1 MKLPILRKIAEPVN
15 TPVFRFNAVGGRERA
30 SSRLRVWM
38 LAEFLAKQGFETH
51 VNGGSRFDILVCQK
65 TYPFLLARNA
75 RRAGKTVLF
84 DLDDPD
90 FDISPRWMDKIRR
103 FMQLAHGVTTGSG
116 YLKEKLEQFHPTA
129 HVLENPVDVTDPQV
143 FYKGTPWRGKS
154 VWFGAPENLWMLR
167 RLKLRHP
174 VQTLTKG
181 GDIPYKLKTVDRELC
196 RFNLALLPVFLN
208 EETLAKNAN
217 RLVKCAAL
225 GLPFL
230 ASDTPEHRK
239 AIHRIGVPEDFLVR
253 EDQNW
258 DEKIESV
265 ARDYEKWKCAAHA
278 CRASAWDCYG
288 AERVFSD
295 WLTFCLE
302 VWKQTRA
309 EAKE

>member
-1 MKLPILRKIAEPVN
+1 MN

-90 FDISPRWMDKIRR
+90 FDLSPRWMDKIRR
-103 FMQLAHGVTTGSG
+103 FMQLAHAVTTGSD

-196 RFNLALLPVFLN
+196 GFNLALLPVFLN

-217 RLVKCAAL
+217 RLVKCAA
-225 GLPFL
+225 
-230 ASDTPEHRK
+230 
-239 AIHRIGVPEDFLVR
+239 
-253 EDQNW
+253 W
-258 DEKIESV
+258 
-265 ARDYEKWKCAAHA
+265 A
-278 CRASAWDCYG
+278 CRFWPATRRNTAKRFIGSECPKIFSYG
-288 AERVFSD
+288 KIKIGMKKLNPWRGITKNGNTP
-295 WLTFCLE
+295 LTPAA
-302 VWKQTRA
+302 RA
-309 EAKE
+309 LGTVTAPNGCFPTG

>member
-1 MKLPILRKIAEPVN
+1 MH
-15 TPVFRFNAVGGRERA
+15 TPVFRFNAVGGWERA
-30 SSRLRVWM
+30 SSRLRAWM

-90 FDISPRWMDKIRR
+90 FDRSPLWREKVRK
-103 FMQLAHGVTTGSG
+103 FMQLAHGVTTGSDF
-116 YLKEKLEQFHPTA
+116 LKERLKAFHPKA
-129 HVLENPVDVTDPQV
+129 HVLENPVDVADPKI
-143 FYKGTPWRGKS
+143 FHKGNRWRGKS

-167 RLKLRHP
+167 RLQLDHQ

-181 GDIPYKLKTVDRELC
+181 GDIPFSLKTVDRELC
-196 RFNLALLPVFLN
+196 GFDLALLPVFLN
-208 EETLAKNAN
+208 EETRTKNAN

-239 AIHRIGVPEDFLVR
+239 AIHRIGVPEYVLVR
-253 EDQNW
+253 DDQDW
-258 DEKIESV
+258 DEAIDSV
-265 ARDYEKWKCAAHA
+265 ALDYEKWSSAAQA
-278 CRASAWDCYG
+278 CRARAWECYG

-302 VWKQTRA
+302 MWERTRA
-309 EAKE
+309 EANA

>member
-1 MKLPILRKIAEPVN
+1 MAEPVN
-15 TPVFRFNAVGGRERA
+15 TPVFRFNAVGGWKRA

-38 LAEFLAKQGFETH
+38 LAEFLSKQGFETH
-51 VNGGSRFDILVCQK
+51 VNDGSRFDILVCQK
-65 TYPFLLARNA
+65 TYPFRLARNA
-75 RRAGKTVLF
+75 RQAGKTVLF
-84 DLDDPD
+84 DLDDAD
-90 FDISPRWMDKIRR
+90 FDRSPRWMDKIRR
-103 FMQLAHGVTTGSG
+103 FMQLAHGVTTGSDF
-116 YLKEKLEQFHPTA
+116 LKEKLEQLHPKA
-129 HVLENPVDVTDPQV
+129 HVLENPVDVTDQNI
-143 FYKGTPWRGKS
+143 FHQGTRWRGKS

-181 GDIPYKLKTVDRELC
+181 GDIPFTLKTVDRELC
-196 RFNLALLPVFLN
+196 EFDIALLPVFLN
-208 EETLAKNAN
+208 AETRAKNAN

-239 AIHRIGVPEDFLVR
+239 AIHRIGVPVDFLVR

-258 DEKIESV
+258 DERIESV
-265 ARDYEKWKCAAHA
+265 ARDYEKWKCAAQA
-278 CRASAWDCYG
+278 CRASAWEWYG

-302 VWKQTRA
+302 VWKRTRA
-309 EAKE
+309 EANA